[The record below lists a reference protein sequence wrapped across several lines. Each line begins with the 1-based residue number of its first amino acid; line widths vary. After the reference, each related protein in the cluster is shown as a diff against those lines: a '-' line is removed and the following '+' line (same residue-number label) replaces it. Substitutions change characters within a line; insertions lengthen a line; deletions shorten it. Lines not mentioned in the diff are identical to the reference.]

1 MFFFCP
7 STIGGVL
14 LFTADG
20 YPELAHGFQLSLE
33 VSGLRPSTIKHYTA
47 DARKFLEHYSGVPPS
62 EVTSTHIRQYL
73 ALLKKRISAKTV
85 YEVQL
90 ALRKFFRFLVEEGEI
105 AGSPCDGIKLTR
117 YRVDSQ
123 PLYSLDE
130 IKALLASC
138 DLRTP
143 SSIRD

>member
-1 MFFFCP
+1 
-7 STIGGVL
+7 
-14 LFTADG
+14 
-20 YPELAHGFQLSLE
+20 LE
-33 VSGLRPSTIKHYTA
+33 VSGLRPSAIKHYTT
-47 DARKFLEHYSGVPPS
+47 DGRKFLEYYPDVSPP
-62 EVTSTHIRQYL
+62 EITSIHIRQYL
-73 ALLKKRISAKTV
+73 VLLKKKVSAKTV
-85 YEVQL
+85 YEVQS
-90 ALRKFFRFLVEEGEI
+90 ALRKFFRFLMDEGEI
-105 AGSPCDGIKLTR
+105 AGSPCDRIQLTR